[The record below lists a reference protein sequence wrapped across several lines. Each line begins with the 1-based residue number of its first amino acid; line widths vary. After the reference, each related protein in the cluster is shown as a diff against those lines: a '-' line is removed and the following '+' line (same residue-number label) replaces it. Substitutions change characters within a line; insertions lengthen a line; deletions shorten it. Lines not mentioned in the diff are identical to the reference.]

1 MNRRSITTIALV
13 AIVLLSACTSIP
25 RNESGGLS
33 EAASIPVT
41 DFAVGDCF
49 DDPTVFEVEEVE
61 GLPCETAHDNEVF
74 AIFDHEDPD
83 QSWPGQDALDEYSYF
98 ACIDQFEAYV
108 GADYVDSR
116 LEVSF
121 FSPLEDG
128 WDSGDHEIVCFLFDI
143 DFAKLT
149 KSMRGSGE

>member
-1 MNRRSITTIALV
+1 MNRRTITAVALV
-13 AIVLLSACTSIP
+13 GMVLFSACASVP

-41 DFAVGDCF
+41 AFEIGDCF
-49 DDPTVFEVEEVE
+49 NDPPQFEVEDVD
-61 GLPCETAHDNEVF
+61 GLPCDVAHDNEVF
-74 AIFDHEDPD
+74 AIFDHEDTD
-83 QSWPGQDALDEYSYF
+83 QSWPGQDAIDEYSYF
-98 ACIDQFEAYV
+98 ACVERFDAYV

-121 FSPLEDG
+121 LTPLEEG
-128 WDSGDHEIVCFLFDI
+128 WGSGDHEIVCILFDI